1 MKAKGKIAMIS
12 GIRGSAG
19 WLCLSLLSTLLSTLL
34 PFAALGQNAPAPRPR
49 TGFGAARG
57 PATLGLEQG
66 TLDFDTPDF
75 SLRLVKASQT
85 VAALQPKGGSSFD
98 FTPADRLEERSRDGF
113 YHLGDLTLR
122 LRLGASGPW
131 QEESTAA
138 ARRPVQ
144 ALPVSSPTLASADL
158 SPTLPPDCPLQV
170 TRSWVQENGRL
181 ALRFVIKNKAAQPV
195 QIGAL
200 GIPMVF
206 NNIISNRTLEQA
218 HVLCSFSDP
227 YIGQDAGYLQVTR
240 LSGRGP
246 TLVVVPEG
254 KTPFEGYR
262 LLNEP
267 MRPNQTFEGMFAWM
281 VHTQAYA
288 ENEWRNATP
297 WNPPTIATLA
307 PGETRTYGVRFLLS
321 DQIRNIEKT
330 LMANHR
336 PVAVGIP
343 GYVLPMDQE
352 GKLFLNYARPVKAIR
367 SEPVGAVTV
376 HLDKPARNGW
386 KAYTLR
392 GKSWGR
398 ARLTVTYDDGTR
410 QAVSYYVIKPA
421 AQAVADMGNFL
432 MTKQWFVNS
441 DDPFHRSPSVIS
453 YNREADKQVTQ
464 DSRVWIAGLGDEG
477 GSGSFVAAAM
487 KEFGQPNAGEVAK
500 YEQFTDSVLWGGIQY
515 KDGPNK
521 YGVRKSLFFYSPKDV
536 PGFAYDPALDW
547 GSWTSWSKAA
557 SEDIGRGYN
566 YPHVVAAYWAMYH
579 VARNHPGLVTHHSW
593 GWYLDQAYQTTL
605 FMFGRNPDGNRR
617 VGYVELGLMEGDV
630 FLSLL
635 KDLKHEGMT
644 EKAAAV
650 EALMKE
656 RADRWRTEAYPFGSE
671 MAWDST
677 GQEEVYAWCKY
688 FGYQD
693 KAEVSL
699 SSVLG
704 YMPTLPHWGYNGNA
718 RRYWDFLYGGAPGPT
733 SRIER
738 QFHHYGSGLNA
749 IPVLAEY
756 RDHPD
761 DYYLLRVGYGGTMGA
776 LSNIDRAG
784 FASVA
789 FHSFPSTLKWD
800 AYSGDYGPNFF
811 GHALNTATYIINH
824 PDFGWQ
830 AFGGNLKVGG
840 DWVRVQPRDS
850 FRTRVYVAPRGLWLT
865 LDAGTFGTVE
875 VNTRRHAIRL
885 GLSPATRYTHQA
897 YLRVEQPAKIAGV
910 GTYRPSQRLTNQRDS
925 YAVPLTSATTWITLT
940 DGH

>member
-19 WLCLSLLSTLLSTLL
+19 WLCLSLLSTLL

-85 VAALQPKGGSSFD
+85 VAALQPKGGSGFD
-98 FTPADRLEERSRDGF
+98 FTPADRLEERARDGF
-113 YHLGDLTLR
+113 YQLGDLTLR

-144 ALPVSSPTLASADL
+144 ALPASSPTLASADL

-297 WNPPTIATLA
+297 WNPPTMATLA

-330 LMANHR
+330 LTANHR

-367 SEPVGAVTV
+367 SEPVGAIMVRS
-376 HLDKPARNGW
+376 DKPARNGW
-386 KAYTLR
+386 KAYTLQ

-398 ARLTVTYDDGTR
+398 ARLTVIYDDGTR

-579 VARNHPGLVTHHSW
+579 IARNHPGLVTHHPW

-830 AFGGNLKVGG
+830 AFGGNLKAGG

>member
-1 MKAKGKIAMIS
+1 MKAKRNS
-12 GIRGSAG
+12 TVTYRTCGSAG
-19 WLCLSLLSTLLSTLL
+19 WLCLATLLSALL
-34 PFAALGQNAPAPRPR
+34 PLAAPGQNAQASRPR

-57 PATLGLEQG
+57 QATLGLEQG
-66 TLDFDTPDF
+66 TLDLDTPDF
-75 SLRLVKASQT
+75 TLKLVKASQT
-85 VAALQPKGGSSFD
+85 VAALQPKGGGGFD
-98 FTPADRLEERSRDGF
+98 FTPADRLDERARDGF
-113 YHLGDLTLR
+113 YQLGDLTLR
-122 LRLGASGPW
+122 VRLGDSGPW
-131 QEESTAA
+131 QEYSTAA
-138 ARRPVQ
+138 ARQPVL
-144 ALPVSSPTLASADL
+144 ALPASGATLAAADL
-158 SPTLPPDCPLQV
+158 SPTLPRDCPLQI
-170 TRSWVQENGRL
+170 TRIWAQENGRL
-181 ALRFVIKNKAAQPV
+181 VLRFTLTNKAAQPV

-206 NNIISNRTLEQA
+206 NNILSSRTLEQA
-218 HVLCSFSDP
+218 HAACSFSDP

-246 TLVVVPEG
+246 ALVVVPEG

-267 MRPNQTFEGMFAWM
+267 MRPSQTFEGMFAWM

-288 ENEWRNATP
+288 ENEWRNVTP
-297 WNPPTIATLA
+297 WNPPTSAALA
-307 PGETRTYGVRFLLS
+307 PGEARTYGVRFLRS
-321 DQIRNIEKT
+321 DQIRSIEKT
-330 LMANHR
+330 LAANRR

-343 GYVLPMDQE
+343 GYVLPMDQD
-352 GKLFLNYARPVKAIR
+352 GKLFLHYAHGVKTVTSEPAGAIAVSVDKPVK
-367 SEPVGAVTV
+367 
-376 HLDKPARNGW
+376 NGW
-386 KAYTLR
+386 KAYTLH
-392 GKSWGR
+392 GKTWGR
-398 ARLTVTYDDGTR
+398 VRLTVTYDDGAR

-421 AQAVADMGNFL
+421 VQAVADMGNFL
-432 MTKQWFVNS
+432 TTKQWFV
-441 DDPFHRSPSVIS
+441 DPADPFRRSPSVIS

-487 KEFGQPNAGEVAK
+487 KEFGQPNAVEIAK
-500 YEQFTDSVLWGGIQY
+500 YEQFVDNVLWGGIQY

-536 PGFAYDPALDW
+536 PGFAYDPALNW
-547 GSWTSWSKAA
+547 GSWTSWNKPA

-566 YPHVVAAYWAMYH
+566 YPHVVAAYWAMYR
-579 VARNHPGLVTHHSW
+579 VARNHPGLVTNHPW
-593 GWYLDQAYQTTL
+593 EWYLDQACRTTL
-605 FMFGRNPDGNRR
+605 FMFGRNADGSRR

-630 FLSLL
+630 FLALL

-644 EKAAAV
+644 GKAAAV

-656 RADRWRTEAYPFGSE
+656 RADRWKGEAYPFGSE

-688 FGYQD
+688 FGYTD

-699 SSVLG
+699 SSILG

-776 LSNIDRAG
+776 LSNIDQAG

-811 GHALNTATYIINH
+811 GHALNTATYVVDH

-830 AFGGNLKVGG
+830 AFGGNLKAAG
-840 DWVRVQPRDS
+840 DWVRVQPCDS

-865 LDAGTFGTVE
+865 LDAGTFAAVE
-875 VNTRRHAIRL
+875 VNTRTHAVRV
-885 GLSPATRYTHQA
+885 GLSPATKYTPQA
-897 YLRVEQPAKIAGV
+897 YLRVEQPARVVGV
-910 GTYRPSQRLTNQRDS
+910 GVYRPSRRLTVRRDA
-925 YAVPLTSATTWITLT
+925 YAVPLTSATTWVVLT

>member
-34 PFAALGQNAPAPRPR
+34 PSAALGQNAPAPRPR

-85 VAALQPKGGSSFD
+85 VAALQPKGGSGFD
-98 FTPADRLEERSRDGF
+98 FTPADRPEERARDGF
-113 YHLGDLTLR
+113 YQLGDLTLR

-297 WNPPTIATLA
+297 WNPPTMATLA

-352 GKLFLNYARPVKAIR
+352 GKLFLNYARSVKAIR

-579 VARNHPGLVTHHSW
+579 IARNHPGLVTHHPW

-830 AFGGNLKVGG
+830 AFGGNLKAGG

>member
-19 WLCLSLLSTLLSTLL
+19 WLCLSLLSTLL

-85 VAALQPKGGSSFD
+85 VAALQPKGGSGFD
-98 FTPADRLEERSRDGF
+98 FTPADRLEERARDGF
-113 YHLGDLTLR
+113 YQLGDLTLR

-281 VHTQAYA
+281 VHTQAYV

-421 AQAVADMGNFL
+421 TQAVADMGNFL

-579 VARNHPGLVTHHSW
+579 IARNHPGLVTHHPW

-830 AFGGNLKVGG
+830 AFGGNLKAGG